1 MKSDW
6 KIRKLNEI
14 AVINPKE
21 SLPKGSLAKK
31 ISMDKIVP
39 YCRDIP
45 EYEIEEYSGG
55 TKFRNGDIIM
65 ARITP
70 CLENGK
76 ISQVNILD
84 DNEIA
89 FGSTEYI
96 VFRASQESDPDYLYY
111 LVTSDLVKGPAIKSM
126 VGSSGR
132 QRVQTDV
139 IQNLELKVP
148 PIADQ
153 RTIGHILSSLDN
165 KISLNRA
172 INQNLEEQANAIYSS
187 FLADHETRLVNVE
200 DIVLSAN
207 TGADAIQKAPIVDY
221 DTGIRCVRV
230 GDMSNKRPVHEW
242 GFAKVTPEIFKQY
255 QLHKNDIVVTRTA
268 SLGLNRLIGEELD
281 AVYNNGLIR
290 ISIDTNKVHPLIVYR
305 QFQTDDFRNY
315 IARIDAETSVR
326 PNMKINYLLKYGFAI
341 NSLSEQNELISL
353 LQPLFEKQER
363 NTNENQALCSLRDT
377 LLPKLMS
384 GELDISEIDL

>member
-172 INQNLEEQANAIYSS
+172 INQNLEQQAHNLFNYFVSNAKGKMHRLSEYADINPDTYSPKDNWDYVNYLDTS
-187 FLADHETRLVNVE
+187 NITAGVISEVQIIDIHEDKLPSRARRKLKE
-200 DIVLSAN
+200 GDIVYS
-207 TGADAIQKAPIVDY
+207 T
-221 DTGIRCVRV
+221 
-230 GDMSNKRPVHEW
+230 
-242 GFAKVTPEIFKQY
+242 
-255 QLHKNDIVVTRTA
+255 
-268 SLGLNRLIGEELD
+268 
-281 AVYNNGLIR
+281 
-290 ISIDTNKVHPLIVYR
+290 
-305 QFQTDDFRNY
+305 
-315 IARIDAETSVR
+315 VR
-326 PNMKINYLLKYGFAI
+326 PNQLHYGIISQPLPNMLGSTGFAVI
-341 NSLSEQNELISL
+341 RTKNQNVPNELLYLALTVPSFVEQMQQLAEQSVSTFPSIRPGDLDACEIPEPSESEKPIISAIKAC
-353 LQPLFEKQER
+353 FSVIS
-363 NTNENQALCSLRDT
+363 NTNAENRKLSLLRDT
-377 LLPKLMS
+377 LLPRLMS
-384 GELDISEIDL
+384 GELDVSEIEL